1 MRKLASQV
9 QHLTEQQGMLA
20 GELQRLLSRNSSL
33 NVALA
38 STVTT
43 CESQAEL
50 VEILSEAVR
59 CTVLVDPEE
68 GEAGEGEERAGE
80 GEEGEGGGEEG
91 AGEGEAD
98 EEGRGGAAD
107 G

>member
-33 NVALA
+33 NDALA

-68 GEAGEGEERAGE
+68 GEAGGKEVERAGE
-80 GEEGEGGGEEG
+80 EEEGEVRGEK
-91 AGEGEAD
+91 D
-98 EEGRGGAAD
+98 EEGRGGPAV